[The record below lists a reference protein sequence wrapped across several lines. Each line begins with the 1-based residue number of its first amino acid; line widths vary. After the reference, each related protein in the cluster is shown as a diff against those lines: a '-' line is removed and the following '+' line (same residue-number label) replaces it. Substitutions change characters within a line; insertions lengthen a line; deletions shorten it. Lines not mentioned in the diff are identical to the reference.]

1 MGTPFPNQVV
11 GAGGGLIVPVIRSPD
26 FDLATQTGWAIYAN
40 GDAYFFSVTAEGSV
54 TANTVVVAG
63 SGDGVFI
70 YSGAPALGSLIL
82 SLASAAGKDS
92 YGNEYSGP
100 GISLSTPGL
109 APNAIQVR
117 PDLGALLVYAT

>member
-1 MGTPFPNQVV
+1 MSQPFSNPVV
-11 GAGGGLIVPVIRSPD
+11 GGGGALVVPVIRSPN
-26 FDLATQTGWAIYAN
+26 FSLAGQTGWAVYAN
-40 GDAYFFSVTAEGSV
+40 GDAYFFSVTADGAV
-54 TANTVVVAG
+54 TANTVVIKG

-70 YSGAPALGSLIL
+70 YDGAPALGSLIL
-82 SLASAAGKDS
+82 SLASAAGTDA

-109 APNAIQVR
+109 TPNAIQIR